1 LQKRNPLSAIFRE
14 AVRIGRFAEGHVLE
28 AEALAQQPLQQI
40 ETRLDAIQR
49 LAARCQFL
57 VSRTSAQEGPQAAAL
72 EATGQLTERTTAHG
86 DPLSSRVQ
94 AARPRCDGG

>member
-14 AVRIGRFAEGHVLE
+14 VVGVSRFAEGHVLE
-28 AEALAQQPLQQI
+28 AEALAQQPLQQF
-40 ETRLDAIQR
+40 ETRLDAGDCLIAPFP
-49 LAARCQFL
+49 L
-57 VSRTSAQEGPQAAAL
+57 SRVSAQEGPQAAAL